1 MTSLLNGWGIQAD
14 LPSGW
19 EGRITH
25 RAAPSAASSSVD
37 PPAGVP
43 GAAAPLRGDPP
54 VGSDGWPTEQMHPVV
69 HLANFPLPPNRG
81 DYGSG
86 AVERMGAADALIVLF
101 EFGPESLGTALFR
114 PRGLPRT
121 VRPVDFSPN
130 ALQRRLPGQ
139 LGFQTFFTE
148 AGRTFSL
155 YVVLGAQ
162 RNATPLCNSCTTTLS
177 ATRIEAR

>member
-1 MTSLLNGWGIQAD
+1 MTALLSGWGIQTD

-25 RAAPSAASSSVD
+25 RATPSAASSSVD

-43 GAAAPLRGDPP
+43 GAAAPLRRDAP

-86 AVERMGAADALIVLF
+86 AVERMDATDALIVLF
-101 EFGPESLGTALFR
+101 EFGPESLGTALFH
-114 PRGLPRT
+114 PRGLPRIM
-121 VRPVDFSPN
+121 RPGDFSPS

-139 LGFQTFFTE
+139 LGYQKFFTE
-148 AGRTFSL
+148 AGRAFSL

-162 RNATPLCNSCTTTLS
+162 RNATTLCMSCTNTLS